1 MICLTQDQIDTIKN
15 AFATKDV
22 TIASLVE
29 MTSKTRLEKL
39 QSILGK
45 EAGLFFTQKLE
56 EAIASGQAKN
66 LKRWAESLFA
76 TPKEKQSKEYK
87 DVITTIIDL
96 SNNNVLN
103 PEKEEMIL
111 DTLIAKKLGIGIS
124 ATEAKEIDE
133 LTKKLE
139 ELKETKHGVFI
150 NIPSIEYFK
159 ARRKLIDYIESLTPL
174 PKQRLFFGTI
184 GRGNLLFGVK
194 SAVTNII
201 SNTASLIPEAITRR
215 MATRWSSDIP
225 FSVKKQYIQYALQVY
240 RKTGFDITRSM
251 SLLEDRKSL
260 EEEIMS
266 AQGKGFTRK
275 AARFYEDVVFS
286 GLMGYPDILFSAFHF
301 SDSVALNATKH
312 AAKLRLKGKERK
324 DAAMKLF
331 MEATGF
337 DPVTVESHVLRQQGN
352 HDAMYAT
359 FTDNKALTKYL
370 LDTRNFLN
378 RLLPNYRLGDNIE
391 PFIKT
396 PANVVFSSLDYSG
409 IKGIYDFSMLVKS
422 RKTGDEEKIRESWR
436 MLARS
441 GLGILSAVIIASL
454 FDPEDYIG
462 EYIDTTDAEK
472 QLVRLNRATY
482 NSIKIG
488 DRWVSVDYFGFLGV
502 PLTAMLNAK
511 KKLANKDSRD
521 NDVLVATKGYL
532 TGNLIQLRRLP
543 IINKLW
549 DLVEYGIE
557 SKKYQKT
564 DTEMVNEML
573 GGSVNFLYTRT
584 VPMIIS
590 DIAKG
595 IDDYQR
601 YDNYKKWSDNIQMN
615 MPFARQALPL
625 RYDIFGE
632 AIPTENFV
640 SVLLFGARVKQQN
653 DNVAV
658 QEINRLS
665 NAGFTPNINMPDRSY
680 KEIRNLRDVVSD
692 REYTLIL
699 GTVGERVYEAYMAT
713 IESPNYEN
721 LDSDEKKMKLLDTS
735 RKRAIRAAIE
745 DLDLESM
752 VDIDNI

>member
-1 MICLTQDQIDTIKN
+1 
-15 AFATKDV
+15 
-22 TIASLVE
+22 
-29 MTSKTRLEKL
+29 
-39 QSILGK
+39 
-45 EAGLFFTQKLE
+45 
-56 EAIASGQAKN
+56 
-66 LKRWAESLFA
+66 
-76 TPKEKQSKEYK
+76 
-87 DVITTIIDL
+87 
-96 SNNNVLN
+96 
-103 PEKEEMIL
+103 
-111 DTLIAKKLGIGIS
+111 
-124 ATEAKEIDE
+124 
-133 LTKKLE
+133 
-139 ELKETKHGVFI
+139 
-150 NIPSIEYFK
+150 
-159 ARRKLIDYIESLTPL
+159 
-174 PKQRLFFGTI
+174 
-184 GRGNLLFGVK
+184 
-194 SAVTNII
+194 
-201 SNTASLIPEAITRR
+201 
-215 MATRWSSDIP
+215 
-225 FSVKKQYIQYALQVY
+225 
-240 RKTGFDITRSM
+240 
-251 SLLEDRKSL
+251 
-260 EEEIMS
+260 
-266 AQGKGFTRK
+266 
-275 AARFYEDVVFS
+275 
-286 GLMGYPDILFSAFHF
+286 
-301 SDSVALNATKH
+301 
-312 AAKLRLKGKERK
+312 
-324 DAAMKLF
+324 
-331 MEATGF
+331 
-337 DPVTVESHVLRQQGN
+337 
-352 HDAMYAT
+352 
-359 FTDNKALTKYL
+359 
-370 LDTRNFLN
+370 
-378 RLLPNYRLGDNIE
+378 
-391 PFIKT
+391 
-396 PANVVFSSLDYSG
+396 
-409 IKGIYDFSMLVKS
+409 
-422 RKTGDEEKIRESWR
+422 
-436 MLARS
+436 
-441 GLGILSAVIIASL
+441 
-454 FDPEDYIG
+454 
-462 EYIDTTDAEK
+462 
-472 QLVRLNRATY
+472 
-482 NSIKIG
+482 
-488 DRWVSVDYFGFLGV
+488 
-502 PLTAMLNAK
+502 MLNAK